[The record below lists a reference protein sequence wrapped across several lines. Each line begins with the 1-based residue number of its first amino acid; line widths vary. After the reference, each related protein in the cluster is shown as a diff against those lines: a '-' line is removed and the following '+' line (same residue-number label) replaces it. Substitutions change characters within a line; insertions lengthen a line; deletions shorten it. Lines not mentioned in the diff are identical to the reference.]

1 MATINDIKAKNT
13 KIFSNLVSQ
22 WKTEFGNE
30 WFTKNYCK
38 FFLGFEGDVNDF
50 NSWKNR
56 LSKLSKDLSQE
67 QKQLIA
73 LYEELLQAYELALQK
88 KAQWWVAKDVISKQ
102 RRFIRL
108 YDKKSAELDAVLAP
122 LQKAK
127 VDGRELLQAIYSKD
141 SVAVKKIL
149 YAWKSESYLL
159 QNNFI
164 SEFSQVGIL
173 LSQTK
178 TKTNEIFPPEEL
190 LIPPSE
196 TTTVPSSAKPIA
208 TTPKTTPTPKP
219 NQKIPFYAGFYF
231 SKYKKQI
238 FLLALCLIFIYLI
251 IGFFNSSSPK
261 NTPLQAN
268 VVPKDS
274 AAYKDLVSL
283 SSQCANNRI
292 CIDVMLLAS
301 YPRAE
306 LSVFLAKSRILVT
319 PYPYYDST
327 SARKLNDQGLL
338 ELYVKKDL
346 KQAEIFLKQAKEY
359 NPQDAEIV
367 DNLAYVYFLN
377 KQYFEAQNTS
387 YETISINPTRFSSW
401 INLAN
406 IFAEQK
412 LTYKATQAL
421 LIAYDL
427 AEKKPT
433 VLSNFINK
441 STTSNSEYIKKSY
454 QDAASIIQTQ

>member
-1 MATINDIKAKNT
+1 MVTINDIKAKNT

-88 KAQWWVAKDVISKQ
+88 KFQWWVAKDVISKQ

-127 VDGRELLQAIYSKD
+127 VDGRELLKAIYSKD
-141 SVAVKKIL
+141 SIAVKKIL

-164 SEFSQVGIL
+164 SEFSQAGLL
-173 LSQTK
+173 LSQIK
-178 TKTNEIFPPEEL
+178 TRTNEIFPPEEL
-190 LIPPSE
+190 LIPTSATPLP
-196 TTTVPSSAKPIA
+196 TTAKPIA
-208 TTPKTTPTPKP
+208 TTPKKSPTPIP
-219 NQKIPFYAGFYF
+219 NQKISFYAGFYF

-238 FLLALCLIFIYLI
+238 FIVALCLIFIYFI

-261 NTPLQAN
+261 NTPLQAK

-274 AAYKDLVSL
+274 AAYKDLVSQ
-283 SSQCANNRI
+283 SSQCANNRT
-292 CIDVMLLAS
+292 CIDVMLSAS

-306 LSVFLAKSRILVT
+306 LAVFLAKSRILVT

-338 ELYVKKDL
+338 KLYVNKDL
-346 KQAEIFLKQAKEY
+346 KQAEIMLKQAKEY

-367 DNLAYVYFLN
+367 DNLAYVYLLK
-377 KQYFEAQNTS
+377 KQYIEAQNTS
-387 YETISINPTRFSSW
+387 YEAISINPSRFSSW

-427 AEKKPT
+427 AEKSPT

-454 QDAASIIQTQ
+454 QDAASIIQSQ